1 MKLLLPAFFIAVF
14 ILINWQ
20 NRRELKKELPLKDK
34 KPLKNQ
40 QMDLFNHADLLHP
53 LTEN

>member
-14 ILINWQ
+14 ILIEWQ
-20 NRRELKKELPLKDK
+20 DRRELKKEYQSK
-34 KPLKNQ
+34 KNKSPKSPQLE
-40 QMDLFNHADLLHP
+40 LFDELELLHP